1 MRFFGWCEAR
11 GVHELHTIEPVLI
24 AAYIKEE
31 KELRG
36 KDGVQTVKVEL
47 AAIRSLFDY
56 LVTGHILPFN
66 PALSVRG
73 PKHVV
78 TKGKTP
84 VLEGEV
90 ARRLIE
96 SIPITR
102 MVGKSEEKEKVADL
116 VGLRDRALLGLMVY
130 SFARV
135 SAVIAMEVKDYS
147 PQGKRYKVQLHEKGA
162 SSTRCPSITKPKSIW
177 MLTLQRQD

>member
-1 MRFFGWCEAR
+1 MGSPAAAPLPADARLDEETVMNKPAFENPSPDPSALLPSRVAEEAR
-11 GVHELHTIEPVLI
+11 EVL
-24 AAYIKEE
+24 EDLGE
-31 KELRG
+31 H
-36 KDGVQTVKVEL
+36 
-47 AAIRSLFDY
+47 F
-56 LVTGHILPFN
+56 FN

-78 TKGKTP
+78 TQGKTP

-96 SIPITR
+96 SIPIIKIVKKEDGT
-102 MVGKSEEKEKVADL
+102 KEEVPDV

-135 SAVIAMEVKDYS
+135 SAVVAMEVKDYS
-147 PQGKRYKVQLHEKGA
+147 
-162 SSTRCPSITKPKSIW
+162 
-177 MLTLQRQD
+177 